1 MPITENI
8 HICLVLFADDFVVLA
23 ILLSDVAV
31 IFLITDLRRQFALFI
46 LNKMLGY

>member
-23 ILLSDVAV
+23 TVTKAPPIVTNSW
-31 IFLITDLRRQFALFI
+31 
-46 LNKMLGY
+46 LNLGHWELAQR